1 MFKACLH
8 GLNTLIMEFFLANGC
23 SCTSENK
30 REEFD
35 ENNKAISSVA
45 VAAFT
50 LSFRT
55 RINMQV
61 SNLTE

>member
-1 MFKACLH
+1 
-8 GLNTLIMEFFLANGC
+8 MEFFLANGC